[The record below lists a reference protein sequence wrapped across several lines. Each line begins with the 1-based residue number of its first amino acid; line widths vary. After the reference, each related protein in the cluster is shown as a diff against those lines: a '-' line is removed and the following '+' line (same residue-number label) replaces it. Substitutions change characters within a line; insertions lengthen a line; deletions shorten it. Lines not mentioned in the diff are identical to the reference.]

1 MSSHGLNSAQ
11 HKAVYAPAGPLLV
24 LAGAGTGKTRVVL
37 ARIAELVHRGTKPE
51 RILAVT
57 FTNKAA
63 REMLARCTIGR
74 NKNDARPEIS
84 TIHSLS
90 ARILRRHA
98 SLMGYPER
106 FAIIDRSEQE
116 SVARRVLKELK
127 VADVQ
132 LRPGDLVDRVSRW
145 KSAAVRPD
153 GALDSAEDDT
163 ANLAALGYRRYQQ
176 ALRTVGAVDFDDLLL
191 VVDELFTMHE
201 TARKAEA
208 RRFDHLLV
216 DEYQDTSRVQERILA
231 SLARDH
237 GSICVVGDDDQAIY
251 GWRGAQVS
259 HILEFASRWKHASTI
274 RLEENYRS
282 TPEIIAA
289 ANRLIGCNH
298 SRHGK
303 TLRATL
309 PSGPP
314 PVVMQANDD
323 VDEARRV
330 VSELE
335 NRIQIGELEPAE
347 AAILVRTGE
356 QTRVLEQE
364 LRRRNVPYEL
374 IGSHSFFDRR
384 EVRDVMAWLR
394 LLVDPDDDMA
404 LSRIVNVPPRGL
416 GQQTLERLLHA
427 ASETGKSLWKTML
440 VARDAHS
447 LSNAAQ
453 QGICAL
459 EQVLEQAEQAFIQ
472 LPPSEVLRRTLE
484 TTRYRRHLE
493 DAYED
498 PLEKISRWAIV
509 EEFCQSLTAFEVE
522 RKRISD
528 KKTLARTFLDEMLLE
543 ARETERFKQ
552 EQLKGKSVRL
562 MTIHAAKGLEF
573 DSVWMVGVEEGLL
586 PHHRAL
592 GEDLHGIDE
601 ERRLCYVGVTRA
613 RKRLCLSLALT
624 RSKWGKKKRC
634 RPSRFLYELT
644 GQPERFVNAELEAA
658 PTTPRVQTSVRS
670 KRSRS
675 RSSSSA
681 KKSTGRS

>member
-1 MSSHGLNSAQ
+1 M
-11 HKAVYAPAGPLLV
+11 
-24 LAGAGTGKTRVVL
+24 
-37 ARIAELVHRGTKPE
+37 
-51 RILAVT
+51 
-57 FTNKAA
+57 
-63 REMLARCTIGR
+63 
-74 NKNDARPEIS
+74 
-84 TIHSLS
+84 
-90 ARILRRHA
+90 
-98 SLMGYPER
+98 
-106 FAIIDRSEQE
+106 
-116 SVARRVLKELK
+116 
-127 VADVQ
+127 
-132 LRPGDLVDRVSRW
+132 
-145 KSAAVRPD
+145 
-153 GALDSAEDDT
+153 
-163 ANLAALGYRRYQQ
+163 
-176 ALRTVGAVDFDDLLL
+176 
-191 VVDELFTMHE
+191 
-201 TARKAEA
+201 
-208 RRFDHLLV
+208 
-216 DEYQDTSRVQERILA
+216 
-231 SLARDH
+231 
-237 GSICVVGDDDQAIY
+237 
-251 GWRGAQVS
+251 
-259 HILEFASRWKHASTI
+259 
-274 RLEENYRS
+274 
-282 TPEIIAA
+282 
-289 ANRLIGCNH
+289 
-298 SRHGK
+298 
-303 TLRATL
+303 
-309 PSGPP
+309 
-314 PVVMQANDD
+314 
-323 VDEARRV
+323 
-330 VSELE
+330 SELE

-573 DSVWMVGVEEGLL
+573 DSVWMVGVERTSAAS
-586 PHHRAL
+586 P
-592 GEDLHGIDE
+592 
-601 ERRLCYVGVTRA
+601 RA
-613 RKRLCLSLALT
+613 R
-624 RSKWGKKKRC
+624 
-634 RPSRFLYELT
+634 
-644 GQPERFVNAELEAA
+644 
-658 PTTPRVQTSVRS
+658 
-670 KRSRS
+670 
-675 RSSSSA
+675 
-681 KKSTGRS
+681 